1 MTIQECYRLLGGDY
15 NEALRGIPSAALIDK
30 FVRKFLD
37 DKSYEQLIKAV
48 AANDRETAFRAAHTL
63 KGVCANM
70 RFTALKNSASEL
82 TELLRLESDSVPAE
96 AMPAMDRVTADY
108 QTTVGA
114 IRAYIE

>member
-37 DKSYEQLIKAV
+37 DKSYEQLVKAV